1 MQPLFLLHS
10 TPFYAYDWIFFWT
23 AAGRKFLQCCDIIHK
38 YSYDVI
44 GQRRME
50 LQQVSYQHN
59 FAVFHI
65 LIL

>member
-1 MQPLFLLHS
+1 MQLLFLLHS

-50 LQQVSYQHN
+50 LQQV
-59 FAVFHI
+59 
-65 LIL
+65 